1 MSCISFLV
9 ISVMLVYANNEN
21 NMKIYVCKYLNK
33 VCGVPIL
40 ALNQHVEAH
49 IVVVMCTLQF
59 FSPKISQL

>member
-1 MSCISFLV
+1 
-9 ISVMLVYANNEN
+9 MLVYANNEN

-33 VCGVPIL
+33 VWCVPIL